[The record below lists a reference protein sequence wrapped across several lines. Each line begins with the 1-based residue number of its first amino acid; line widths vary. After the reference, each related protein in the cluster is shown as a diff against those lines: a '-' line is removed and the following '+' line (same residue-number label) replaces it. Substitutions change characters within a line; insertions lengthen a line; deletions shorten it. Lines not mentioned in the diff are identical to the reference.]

1 MDLKQRYYTVLDAL
15 PDYVFVFSQSGV
27 YLDVFGGEES
37 ATGFDCK
44 PFIGR
49 SLYEVA
55 PPEMAKQFHSYIQ
68 TALDTNQAQIV
79 RYKFDTQNMI
89 ELPDG
94 VAIVDEL
101 WFEGLIKPLPLIDN
115 GERTVVWTAKN
126 ITERHL
132 LELRLK
138 ELSEKDD
145 LTGIANRRMFTES
158 LVTALENYRSGGRTF
173 SLLMIDIDRFKS
185 VNDTMGHNV
194 GDEAIRMVAQRLFGQ
209 LKHSDGF
216 GRIGGEEFSAILF
229 DINTETAKLVAE
241 KLRISLADSP
251 LKIDSYQVPLT
262 ISIGVTQVNAD
273 DIDIKSI
280 LSRADEA
287 MYRSKRLGRNRVT
300 IYGD

>member
-49 SLYEVA
+49 SLYDVA
-55 PPEMAKQFHSYIQ
+55 PPDMARQFHRYIQ
-68 TALDTNQAQIV
+68 AALESNQTQVV
-79 RYKFDTQNMI
+79 RYKFDIDNMI
-89 ELPDG
+89 ELPEG
-94 VAIVDEL
+94 MTIADEL
-101 WFEGLIKPLPLIDN
+101 WFEGVIKPLPLQQ
-115 GERTVVWTAKN
+115 GEERTVIWTAKN

-132 LELRLK
+132 LEQRLK
-138 ELSEKDD
+138 NLSEKDD
-145 LTGIANRRMFTES
+145 LTGISNRRVFTES
-158 LVTALENYRSGGRTF
+158 LITSLNNYREGGRHF
-173 SLLMIDIDRFKS
+173 SVLMIDIDRFKA

-194 GDEAIRMVAQRLFGQ
+194 GDEAIRMVAQRLVGQ

-216 GRIGGEEFSAILF
+216 GRIGGEEFAAILF
-229 DINTETAKLVAE
+229 DIDTQTARLVAE
-241 KLRISLADSP
+241 KLRLSLADSP
-251 LKIDSYQVPLT
+251 LKIDQYRVPLT
-262 ISIGVTQVNAD
+262 VSIGVTEVIPD
-273 DIDIKSI
+273 DTDIKSI

-300 IYGD
+300 CG